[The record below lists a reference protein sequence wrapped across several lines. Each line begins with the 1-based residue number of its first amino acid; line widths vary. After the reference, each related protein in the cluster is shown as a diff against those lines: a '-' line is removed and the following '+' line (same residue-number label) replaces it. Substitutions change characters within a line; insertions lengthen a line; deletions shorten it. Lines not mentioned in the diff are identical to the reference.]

1 MKTQLK
7 YLFPHLLL
15 ILLMAGLAA
24 CVPAGQSSD
33 GGLQAPQPASDET
46 QLVSPSAVVDSELEP
61 PAEQPEESLPVFACT
76 ETNPHPMG
84 QSIVET
90 YDDATY
96 EQVMTWFC
104 NGYTFDDILIALE
117 TSEATEVPAPVLLEM
132 LWEKSWEEIW
142 QEIDF
147 LQE

>member
-1 MKTQLK
+1 MKTYPK
-7 YLFPHLLL
+7 RFFRSLLL

-24 CVPAGQSSD
+24 CAPAGQSSD
-33 GGLQAPQPASDET
+33 GGMQAPPPASDEV
-46 QLVSPSAVVDSELEP
+46 QPVSPPAVVD
-61 PAEQPEESLPVFACT
+61 AAPEESLPVFACT

-84 QSIVET
+84 QSIVKM
-90 YDDATY
+90 YDEVKY

-104 NGYTFDDILIALE
+104 DGYTFDDILVALE
-117 TSEATEVPAPVLLEM
+117 TSAATDVPAPVLLEM

-142 QEIDF
+142 QEIGF

>member
-1 MKTQLK
+1 MKTYSK
-7 YLFPHLLL
+7 RFFPSLLLALL
-15 ILLMAGLAA
+15 ILGLAA
-24 CVPAGQSSD
+24 CAPAGQSSD
-33 GGLQAPQPASDET
+33 GGAQAPLPASEDA
-46 QLVSPSAVVDSELEP
+46 QPVAP
-61 PAEQPEESLPVFACT
+61 PAADDPESASPAESEETLPVFACT

-90 YDDATY
+90 YDDVSY

-104 NGYTFDDILIALE
+104 DGYTFDDILIALE
-117 TSEATEVPAPVLLEM
+117 TSEATDVPAAALLEM

-142 QEIDF
+142 QETGF

>member
-1 MKTQLK
+1 MKTCPK
-7 YLFPHLLL
+7 RFFPSLLL
-15 ILLMAGLAA
+15 ALLMLGLAA
-24 CVPAGQSSD
+24 CAPAGQGSD
-33 GGLQAPQPASDET
+33 GGLQVPSPANEDALPVAPPAADDPQP
-46 QLVSPSAVVDSELEP
+46 LVG
-61 PAEQPEESLPVFACT
+61 PEESLPVFACT

-90 YDDATY
+90 YDDVSY

-104 NGYTFDDILIALE
+104 DGYTFDDILVALE
-117 TSEATEVPAPVLLEM
+117 TSEATDVPAAVLLEM

-142 QEIDF
+142 QETGF